1 MNPKLAFLFWF
12 IMVVIAIANGLFGQF
27 VLEKIIGDYAT
38 HLYKTF
44 FIITVIFVFS
54 YFYVRLT
61 SADSPLWYFP
71 ALAAGVQ
78 WLLSSLVFEFLA
90 GHYIFRLPWEKL
102 VADNRIWEGR
112 IWSLVFVT
120 EVLAPLV
127 NAYLFV
133 KR

>member
-12 IMVVIAIANGLFGQF
+12 IMVMIAIANGLFGQF
-27 VLEKIIGDYAT
+27 VLEKAIGDYAT
-38 HLYKTF
+38 HIYKTF
-44 FIITVIFVFS
+44 SIIAVIFVFS

-78 WLLSSLVFEFLA
+78 WLLSSLVFEFLV
-90 GHYIFRLPWEKL
+90 GHYLFRLPWEKL

-120 EVLAPLV
+120 EVVAPLV

-133 KR
+133 RR

>member
-1 MNPKLAFLFWF
+1 MNPKLAFVFWF
-12 IMVVIAIANGLFGQF
+12 VMVVIAIANGVFGQF

-44 FIITVIFVFS
+44 FIIAVIFAFS
-54 YFYVRLT
+54 YFYVRMT
-61 SADSPLWYFP
+61 SGDSPLWYFP

-78 WLLSSLVFEFLA
+78 WLLSSLTFEFLI
-90 GHYIFRLPWEKL
+90 GHYLFRIPWQRL
-102 VADNRIWEGR
+102 FQDNRIWEGR
-112 IWSLVFVT
+112 IWSLVFVA
-120 EVLAPLV
+120 EVAAPLV

>member
-1 MNPKLAFLFWF
+1 MNPKLALLFWF
-12 IMVVIAIANGLFGQF
+12 VMVLIAIANGLFGQF
-27 VLEKIIGDYAT
+27 VLEKVIGDYAT

-44 FIITVIFVFS
+44 FIIAVIFVFS
-54 YFYVRLT
+54 YYYVRMT
-61 SADSPLWYFP
+61 EGNSPLWYIP

-78 WLLSSLVFEFLA
+78 WLLSSLTFEFLI
-90 GHYIFRLPWEKL
+90 GHYVFRLQWEKL

-120 EVLAPLV
+120 EVVAPLV